1 MCHKSWLFS
10 HRVNRW
16 FVNIHSS
23 LVYVFKILKQMQA
36 SMQQVARRLMH
47 AYYYYDQVKAS
58 NALGHTTYTC
68 DNLPT
73 VGWLITLLELLNALM
88 E

>member
-10 HRVNRW
+10 HQQAVCKHSL
-16 FVNIHSS
+16 FLSVCVQDTQADAGIHTT
-23 LVYVFKILKQMQA
+23 I
-36 SMQQVARRLMH
+36 RRLMH

-73 VGWLITLLELLNALM
+73 VRWLITLLRC
-88 E
+88 